1 MEISI
6 LIPTYNRKKLLA
18 KTLFQLENQISR
30 INNIRFYIVIVIDG
44 SSDGTLK
51 FLNEKYPSCKKVLGD
66 GNWWYTKSMNEGFKY
81 IVKRLN
87 SDFVIT
93 LNDDIDFHDSF
104 LVKLTEP
111 FYRNRNLDNEIHSAI
126 SLIPGEIKKIYYGGT
141 VKETWYGRVIYRIP
155 TFSVF
160 DESIYKGLFST
171 TRITGRGLIIPINIL
186 KELNYF
192 DESFLQYK
200 SDTDFGLRALYA
212 GYKLMVNFESILFVN
227 LNETSSDASYIKQN
241 HISFLKSFFK
251 PQSRNYVPSVFMF
264 NVRHKGVLLG
274 FLALIVDSFI
284 KIKKQFLN

>member
-6 LIPTYNRKKLLA
+6 LIPTYNRKQLLA
-18 KTLFQLENQISR
+18 NTLLQLENQISR

-44 SSDGTLK
+44 SSDGTLE
-51 FLNEKYPSCKKVLGD
+51 FLNEKYPNYKKVLGD
-66 GNWWYTKSMNEGFKY
+66 GNWWYTKSMNEGFRY
-81 IVKRLN
+81 IVKRLK

-93 LNDDIDFHDSF
+93 LNDDIDFHEKF

-111 FYRNRNLDNEIHSAI
+111 FCSNRNLNNEIHAAVSV
-126 SLIPGEIKKIYYGGT
+126 IPGRTKRIYYGGT

-155 TFSVF
+155 TFSLIN
-160 DESIYKGLFST
+160 ESIYKGLYST
-171 TRITGRGLIIPINIL
+171 TRITGRGLIIPINLL

-192 DESFLQYK
+192 DDFFTQYK
-200 SDTDFGLRALYA
+200 SDTDFGLRALSA
-212 GYKLMVNFESILFVN
+212 GYKLKVNFESILFVN

-251 PQSRNYVPSVFMF
+251 PQSRNYLPSVFIF

-274 FLALIVDSFI
+274 FLAFIVDSFI